1 MYWYIQ
7 NVDALSMKLQH
18 AGTAGLRALDGPGFN
33 RMNEVTVQQTTQ
45 GLVQYVKHLQDTGWD
60 VRCGPNSPSLVD
72 QSADFLS
79 HGVVVGFDG
88 RKNSK
93 RCAIYTATKCR
104 SICMSRNARVV
115 CMYNLQRPCRAVRLW
130 RAPPLYRCCPWDA
143 VSMGCSVRSL
153 PHRSPC
159 AMTS

>member
-1 MYWYIQ
+1 
-7 NVDALSMKLQH
+7 MKLQH

-93 RCAIYTATKCR
+93 RCAMHTATKFR

-115 CMYNLQRPCRAVRLW
+115 CMYVYSPTSLPCSATVARPS
-130 RAPPLYRCCPWDA
+130 PL
-143 VSMGCSVRSL
+143 SMLTMGCSVRSL
-153 PHRSPC
+153 LHRSRC